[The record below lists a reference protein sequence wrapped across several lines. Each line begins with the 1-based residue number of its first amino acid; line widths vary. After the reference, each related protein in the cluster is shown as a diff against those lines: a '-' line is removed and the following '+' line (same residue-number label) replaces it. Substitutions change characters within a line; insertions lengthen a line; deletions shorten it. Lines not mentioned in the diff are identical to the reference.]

1 MIKLVNV
8 EKTYFSKAG
17 DIAALKKTNIEVK
30 EGEIFGIIGLSGA
43 GKSTLIRCINM
54 LEVPTGGQVFVDGQ
68 ELTAMN
74 EAQLRKA
81 RQNIGMIFQHFNLL
95 ASRTVFDNIAFPL
108 EIQGLPKEKITE
120 RVGELLDLVQLRD
133 RADYYPSQLSG
144 GQKQRVGIA
153 RALASNPKVLLSDE
167 ATSALDPQTT
177 KSILQLLRD
186 INKRLNLTIVMI
198 THQMEVVKEICD
210 RVTVI
215 ENGVIIEEGT
225 MYKVFTEPQMET
237 TQEFVKTVNDIKIP
251 PIIDTQ
257 SMKQM
262 YFPGARL
269 LVNLTF
275 LDSGAGG
282 DETEKKTGADQP
294 LVSALIKKFGVDV
307 NIISGKV
314 DYLKD
319 TPYGTLLVEIMGD
332 EKGIADSVQYAKDAG
347 VKVEVIGYVGPGW
360 QSVRRPFPSPFWPW
374 LLPSGAGR
382 FPAFPCTLA
391 SWRLRC

>member
-1 MIKLVNV
+1 MIKLVDV

-74 EAQLRKA
+74 EGQLRKA

-108 EIQGLPKEKITE
+108 EIQGMPKEKIAE
-120 RVGELLDLVQLRD
+120 RVRELLD
-133 RADYYPSQLSG
+133 
-144 GQKQRVGIA
+144 
-153 RALASNPKVLLSDE
+153 
-167 ATSALDPQTT
+167 TSALDPQTT

-210 RVTVI
+210 RVAVI
-215 ENGVIIEEGT
+215 ENGVIIEEGS
-225 MYKVFTEPQMET
+225 MYKVFTEPQEET
-237 TQEFVKTVNDIKIP
+237 TKEFVKTVNDIKIP
-251 PIIDTQ
+251 PMVDTE
-257 SMKQM
+257 SMKQT

-275 LDSGAGG
+275 LDSGESGEG
-282 DETEKKTGADQP
+282 KEKSAGADQP
-294 LVSALIKKFGVDV
+294 MVSALIKKFGVDV

-332 EKGIADSVQYAKDAG
+332 EKGIADSVQYAKEAG
-347 VKVEVIGYVGPGW
+347 VKLEVIGYVG
-360 QSVRRPFPSPFWPW
+360 
-374 LLPSGAGR
+374 
-382 FPAFPCTLA
+382 
-391 SWRLRC
+391 

>member
-1 MIKLVNV
+1 MIRLVDV
-8 EKTYFSKAG
+8 EKTYYSKAG
-17 DIAALKKTNIEVK
+17 NIEALKKTNIEVK
-30 EGEIFGIIGLSGA
+30 EGDIFGIIGLSGA

-74 EAQLRKA
+74 ESQLRKA

-95 ASRTVFDNIAFPL
+95 ASRTVYDNVAFPL
-108 EIQGLPKEKITE
+108 EIQGMPGEQIRK
-120 RVGELLDLVQLRD
+120 RVEELLDMVQLKD

-210 RVTVI
+210 RVAVI
-215 ENGVIIEEGT
+215 ENGSIIEEGT
-225 MYKVFTEPQMET
+225 MYKVFTEPREET
-237 TQEFVKTVNDIKIP
+237 TKEFVKTVNDIKIP
-251 PIIDTQ
+251 PIIDTV
-257 SMKQM
+257 SMKQA
-262 YFPGARL
+262 YFPGSRL

-275 LDSGAGG
+275 LDSGEG
-282 DETEKKTGADQP
+282 DGENEKSAGADQP

-319 TPYGTLLVEIMGD
+319 IPYGTLLVEIMGD
-332 EKGIADSVQYAKDAG
+332 EKSIADSVQYAKNVG
-347 VKVEVIGYVGPGW
+347 VKLEVIGYV
-360 QSVRRPFPSPFWPW
+360 
-374 LLPSGAGR
+374 A
-382 FPAFPCTLA
+382 
-391 SWRLRC
+391 

>member
-108 EIQGLPKEKITE
+108 EIQGLPKDKIAE
-120 RVGELLDLVQLRD
+120 RVEELLDLVQLRD

-210 RVTVI
+210 RVAVI

-257 SMKQM
+257 
-262 YFPGARL
+262 
-269 LVNLTF
+269 
-275 LDSGAGG
+275 
-282 DETEKKTGADQP
+282 EKKTGADQP

-332 EKGIADSVQYAKDAG
+332 EKGIADSVQYARDAG
-347 VKVEVIGYVGPGW
+347 VKVEVIGYVG
-360 QSVRRPFPSPFWPW
+360 
-374 LLPSGAGR
+374 
-382 FPAFPCTLA
+382 
-391 SWRLRC
+391 

>member
-1 MIKLVNV
+1 MIKLVDV

-74 EAQLRKA
+74 E
-81 RQNIGMIFQHFNLL
+81 
-95 ASRTVFDNIAFPL
+95 
-108 EIQGLPKEKITE
+108 
-120 RVGELLDLVQLRD
+120 

-210 RVTVI
+210 RVAVI
-215 ENGVIIEEGT
+215 ENGVIIEEGS
-225 MYKVFTEPQMET
+225 MYKVFTEPQEET
-237 TQEFVKTVNDIKIP
+237 TKEFVKTVNDIKIP
-251 PIIDTQ
+251 PMVDTE
-257 SMKQM
+257 SMKQT

-275 LDSGAGG
+275 LDSGESGEG
-282 DETEKKTGADQP
+282 KEKSAGADQP
-294 LVSALIKKFGVDV
+294 MVSALIKKFGVDV

-332 EKGIADSVQYAKDAG
+332 EKGIADSVQYAKEAG
-347 VKVEVIGYVGPGW
+347 VKLEVIGYVG
-360 QSVRRPFPSPFWPW
+360 
-374 LLPSGAGR
+374 
-382 FPAFPCTLA
+382 
-391 SWRLRC
+391 

>member
-1 MIKLVNV
+1 M
-8 EKTYFSKAG
+8 S
-17 DIAALKKTNIEVK
+17 
-30 EGEIFGIIGLSGA
+30 
-43 GKSTLIRCINM
+43 
-54 LEVPTGGQVFVDGQ
+54 
-68 ELTAMN
+68 
-74 EAQLRKA
+74 A
-81 RQNIGMIFQHFNLL
+81 RQQNRMRRGIGMIFQHFNLL

-108 EIQGLPKEKITE
+108 EIQGLPKEKIAE

-210 RVTVI
+210 RVAVI

-251 PIIDTQ
+251 PIIDTE
-257 SMKQM
+257 SMKQS

-282 DETEKKTGADQP
+282 DEAEKKTGADQP

-347 VKVEVIGYVGPGW
+347 VKVEVIGYVG
-360 QSVRRPFPSPFWPW
+360 
-374 LLPSGAGR
+374 
-382 FPAFPCTLA
+382 
-391 SWRLRC
+391 

>member
-1 MIKLVNV
+1 MIRLVNV

-108 EIQGLPKEKITE
+108 EIQGLPKDKIAE

-210 RVTVI
+210 RVAVI

-257 SMKQM
+257 SMKQ
-262 YFPGARL
+262 
-269 LVNLTF
+269 
-275 LDSGAGG
+275 GG
-282 DETEKKTGADQP
+282 DEVEKKTGADQP

-347 VKVEVIGYVGPGW
+347 VKVEVIGYVG
-360 QSVRRPFPSPFWPW
+360 
-374 LLPSGAGR
+374 
-382 FPAFPCTLA
+382 
-391 SWRLRC
+391 

>member
-1 MIKLVNV
+1 MIRLVNV

-108 EIQGLPKEKITE
+108 EIQGLPKDKIAE

-167 ATSALDPQTT
+167 ATSALDP
-177 KSILQLLRD
+177 
-186 INKRLNLTIVMI
+186 NKRLNLTIVMI

-210 RVTVI
+210 RVAVI

-257 SMKQM
+257 SMKQK
-262 YFPGARL
+262 YFPGAKL

-275 LDSGAGG
+275 LDNGAGG
-282 DETEKKTGADQP
+282 DEVEKKTGADQP

-347 VKVEVIGYVGPGW
+347 VKVEVIGYVG
-360 QSVRRPFPSPFWPW
+360 
-374 LLPSGAGR
+374 
-382 FPAFPCTLA
+382 
-391 SWRLRC
+391 

>member
-1 MIKLVNV
+1 MIKLVDV

-68 ELTAMN
+68 D
-74 EAQLRKA
+74 
-81 RQNIGMIFQHFNLL
+81 NLL

-108 EIQGLPKEKITE
+108 EIQGMPKEKIAE
-120 RVGELLDLVQLRD
+120 RVRELLELVQLTD

-210 RVTVI
+210 RVAVI
-215 ENGVIIEEGT
+215 ENGVIIEEGS
-225 MYKVFTEPQMET
+225 MYKVFTEPQEET
-237 TQEFVKTVNDIKIP
+237 TKEFVKTVNDIKIP
-251 PIIDTQ
+251 PMVDTE
-257 SMKQM
+257 SMKQT

-275 LDSGAGG
+275 LDSGESGEG
-282 DETEKKTGADQP
+282 KEKSAGADQP
-294 LVSALIKKFGVDV
+294 MVSALIKKFGVDV

-332 EKGIADSVQYAKDAG
+332 EKGIADSVQYAKEAG
-347 VKVEVIGYVGPGW
+347 VKLEVIGYVG
-360 QSVRRPFPSPFWPW
+360 
-374 LLPSGAGR
+374 
-382 FPAFPCTLA
+382 
-391 SWRLRC
+391 